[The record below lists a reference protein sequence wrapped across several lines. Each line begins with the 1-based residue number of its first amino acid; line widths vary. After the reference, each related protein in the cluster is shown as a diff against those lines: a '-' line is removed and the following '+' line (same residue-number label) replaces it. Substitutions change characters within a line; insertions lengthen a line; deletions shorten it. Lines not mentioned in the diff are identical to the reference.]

1 MLKDNLMADT
11 KPQNSVT
18 RHLNPDVVS
27 NLPPRQGTGPLDY
40 AIPWV
45 IELRIVGT
53 PTVLQVKVTESMMI
67 GRGDADSAKRPE
79 VDLATYNGYEHGV
92 SRTHAVISARNSRVS
107 IRDLGSSNGTF
118 LNGGRLDAGQEYR
131 LKHGDSLLFGRLEVQ
146 LFFVVTPSS
155 YEKEDM
161 PFYEVIIP
169 TISHGERVLILEEE
183 EQVANAIKSV
193 LEQAGF
199 VAIWASNLTQAITLA
214 EYNMPDIIL
223 MELMLSE
230 GNGLNLIHFVR
241 KHAKGATVPIVVV
254 SGSTGGYQMGQA
266 IDAGADMVLT
276 KPVGIDELL
285 RGMSKVVP
293 NSADVDRGIGLR

>member
-1 MLKDNLMADT
+1 MTDT
-11 KPQNSVT
+11 KPQHSVT

-27 NLPPRQGTGPLDY
+27 NLPPRIGTGPLDY

-53 PTVLQVKVTESMMI
+53 PTVLQVKVTESMTI
-67 GRGDADSAKRPE
+67 GRGDADSPKRPE
-79 VDLATYNGYEHGV
+79 VDLAPYNGYEHGV
-92 SRTHAVISARNSRVS
+92 SRTHAIISARNSRVS

-131 LKHGDSLLFGRLEVQ
+131 LKHGDTIMFGRLELQ

-169 TISHGERVLILEEE
+169 TIAKGDKVLILEEE
-183 EQVANAIKSV
+183 EQVAHAIKSV

-199 VAIWASNLTQAITLA
+199 FAIWAANLTQALTLV
-214 EYNMPDIIL
+214 EHNMPDIIL

-230 GNGLNLIHFVR
+230 GNGINLIQFVR
-241 KHAKGATVPIVVV
+241 KHAKGANVPIVVV

-293 NSADVDRGIGLR
+293 SATDVDKGTGLLR

>member
-1 MLKDNLMADT
+1 MADT

-27 NLPPRQGTGPLDY
+27 NLSPRLGTGPLDY

-67 GRGDADSAKRPE
+67 GRGDTDSPKRPE
-79 VDLATYNGYEHGV
+79 VDLAPYNGYEQGV

-107 IRDLGSSNGTF
+107 VRDLGSSNGTF
-118 LNGGRLDAGQEYR
+118 LNGARLEAGQEYR
-131 LKHGDSLLFGRLEVQ
+131 LKHGDSITFGRLELQ

-161 PFYEVIIP
+161 PFSEVIIP
-169 TISHGERVLILEEE
+169 TIAKGARVLILEEE
-183 EQVANAIKSV
+183 HQVAHAIQSV

-199 VAIWASNLTQAITLA
+199 IVTWAANLTQALTLV
-214 EYNMPDIIL
+214 EHNMPDIVL

-241 KHAKGATVPIVVV
+241 KHPKGTNIPIVVV
-254 SGSTGGYQMGQA
+254 SSSTGGYQMGQA

-293 NSADVDRGIGLR
+293 SATDVDKGTGLLR

>member
-1 MLKDNLMADT
+1 MSDT
-11 KPQNSVT
+11 KPQQAVT

-27 NLPPRQGTGPLDY
+27 NLSPRMGTGPLDY

-53 PTVLQVKVTESMMI
+53 PTVLQVKVTESMTI
-67 GRGDADSAKRPE
+67 GRGDDDSPKRPE
-79 VDLATYNGYEHGV
+79 VDLAPYNGYENGV
-92 SRTHAVISARNSRVS
+92 SRSHAIIAARNSRVS

-118 LNGGRLDAGQEYR
+118 LNGGRLEVGQEYR
-131 LKHGDSLLFGRLEVQ
+131 LKHGDTLSFGRLELQ

-161 PFYEVIIP
+161 PFSEVVIP
-169 TISHGERVLILEEE
+169 TISKGERVLILEEE

-199 VAIWASNLTQAITLA
+199 VTVWASNLTQAITLA
-214 EYNMPDIIL
+214 EHNMPDIVL
-223 MELMLSE
+223 MELMLNE
-230 GNGLNLIHFVR
+230 GNGINLIHFIR

-254 SGSTGGYQMGQA
+254 SANTGGYQMGQA

-293 NSADVDRGIGLR
+293 NSPDVERGIGLR